1 MPPITTFPSNSFS
14 QIGFWSSRPCASSPV
29 FLRIPC
35 SNWFSVVSALP
46 LLTAFPSVLLLKLV
60 PGRFGLAP
68 LRSFSLEF
76 LANWFPA
83 VPALPSSPRFLRI
96 PCSKW
101 FPGVSGLPRPAT
113 FPSSSLLKS
122 VSCCPGLAPRHF
134 PFEFLVQ
141 PGSRAS
147 RPRQSSLP
155 SLRNPWPSGGGA
167 GPGSRRTGSAI
178 YRSRGKR
185 RFKETVLQKQTR
197 KQNRRFPKLRG
208 PRGCARGCRNPFVP

>member
-1 MPPITTFPSNSFS
+1 M
-14 QIGFWSSRPCASSPV
+14 
-29 FLRIPC
+29 
-35 SNWFSVVSALP
+35 P
-46 LLTAFPSVLLLKLV
+46 LLTAVPSVLLLKLV

-68 LRSFSLEF
+68 PRSFSLEF

-147 RPRQSSLP
+147 RPRQSTLLF
-155 SLRNPWPSGGGA
+155 LRNPWP
-167 GPGSRRTGSAI
+167 
-178 YRSRGKR
+178 
-185 RFKETVLQKQTR
+185 
-197 KQNRRFPKLRG
+197 
-208 PRGCARGCRNPFVP
+208 PRGAPARAPAELARLFTGPAESGVLKKQFYRNKQENKTTVSRNSGVPEGAPGAAETLLFLRLRRHLAAQACRNLACPSVRRHLAARACRKLTIP